1 MAWLI
6 GKWFLALIGA
16 FLLGLLVRWGAKRQA
31 QNVAR
36 VTTDL
41 PPMPRQDG
49 EDWRARHD
57 EAQQD
62 LTLMRGQLE
71 MLREEN
77 ARHLARA
84 DQTGPSE
91 ARLRGLEA
99 ELRDLRA
106 EHEQNLAKLDNAQKS
121 REFVQSEYND
131 AAGKWGEKRQQ
142 MEEEAAR
149 LRAQLADMQAAINAQ
164 ADKEP
169 EPVSVMPDKDSDE
182 LARLQWRERILASRI
197 RFLEARHDPWID
209 GHEMSMQNKLLR
221 EERDAQLFAQSQAAA
236 LSPPAPT
243 DKDAAKDETLRLQ
256 WRNRYLGARIAHLET
271 YFLEQKRF
279 EDEKLAEELA
289 RTRDKLAAAE
299 NEMREAIGLKAH
311 IAELEAEIAEKAE
324 QDRQTAANRTPVPD
338 QNLAELTEKTRW
350 RNHYLE
356 MRVAYLEGR
365 VSQSERA
372 ALAATSLA
380 AKSETLAARPVGEAP
395 QNSPTMS
402 DAAPPPA
409 RPSAPEPETVP
420 QSVPETVAEARPIA
434 YDSPR
439 GDKADDLKM
448 IAGIGPVNEAKL
460 HALGI
465 YHFAQIAEW
474 SPGNVAWV
482 ESHLHFPGRVGR
494 EQWIDQAK
502 QLARGQ
508 MTDAA
513 MRYRRGE
520 TT

>member
-16 FLLGLLVRWGAKRQA
+16 FLLGLLVRWGAQRQA
-31 QNVAR
+31 QNVAG
-36 VTTDL
+36 VTSDL
-41 PPMPRQDG
+41 PPTPRQDG

-77 ARHLARA
+77 ARHLAQA

-169 EPVSVMPDKDSDE
+169 EPASVMPDHDGDE
-182 LARLQWRERILASRI
+182 RARLQWRERILASRI

-221 EERDAQLFAQSQAAA
+221 EERDAQLVAQSQAAA

-243 DKDAAKDETLRLQ
+243 DKDATKDENLRLQ
-256 WRNRYLGARIAHLET
+256 WRNRYLGARVTHLET
-271 YFLEQKRF
+271 YFLEQKSF
-279 EDEKLAEELA
+279 GDEKLAQELA
-289 RTRDKLAAAE
+289 LTHEKLAAAE

-311 IAELEAEIAEKAE
+311 IAELEAEIAEQAE
-324 QDRQTAANRTPVPD
+324 AERQAAANKVSVSDP
-338 QNLAELTEKTRW
+338 NLAELAEKTRW
-350 RNHYLE
+350 RNRYLE
-356 MRVAYLEGR
+356 MRVAHLEGR
-365 VSQSERA
+365 VSQTERA
-372 ALAATSLA
+372 ALAANHEA
-380 AKSETLAARPVGEAP
+380 LAARPMMEAQP
-395 QNSPTMS
+395 SADKVQEP
-402 DAAPPPA
+402 APPPE
-409 RPSAPEPETVP
+409 PEPEIVP
-420 QSVPETVAEARPIA
+420 EARPMAIDA
-434 YDSPR
+434 PR

-448 IAGIGPVNEAKL
+448 IAGIGTVNEAKL

-494 EQWIDQAK
+494 EQWIDQAQ